1 MKQTLHAENQ
11 DQNTAQRG
19 SSPTGRNY
27 KKKTMFDRIFSII
40 ILYRDSK
47 VFQWVH
53 HHPGLSMALVAAW
66 GMLIIILFILFVIT
80 RMVPA

>member
-11 DQNTAQRG
+11 GQDTAQRG
-19 SSPTGRNY
+19 SSPTRKNY
-27 KKKTMFDRIFSII
+27 KKKTMFDRVFSII

-47 VFQWVH
+47 LFQWVH
-53 HHPGLSMALVAAW
+53 HHPGLSMAIVAAW
-66 GMLIIILFILFVIT
+66 GMLIVILFIIFVIT